1 MSVPNFVHNHPGPK
15 TLDAISRLRD
25 VEMNASLSF
34 GMSKDALVAKKAFGS
49 KIEDIDG
56 NIFLDFVAGYGSLN
70 AGHCHPEIVDAV
82 CKQAA
87 QVHQAMSM
95 GSEVRIQ
102 MQEKLLSL
110 FNGPKRSVIL
120 GTGGSEA
127 AEIALK
133 IARRETG
140 KSEIVAFTGAFH
152 GRTLGSLALM
162 GRKNQRAGIGS
173 LIPGIHHIPYPYMY
187 RNFFGENE
195 KSCIEGTISLIDEF
209 LSNPSSGWG
218 EVAAVIIEPVQGNG
232 GMIPAPIGFLK
243 SLRDL
248 CSKYGIVLI
257 FDEIMSGFCR
267 TGKTF
272 AYQHELNVEPDIV
285 ILGKSISGG
294 FPLSA
299 CVVNSDI
306 VSSNPGTEGSTYGG
320 NLVSCAASLAAMKV
334 YEEESYVDR
343 AKRVGEYFL
352 ERLHPLK
359 NKYEII
365 GDIRGRGLMV
375 GVELVKDQKSKTP
388 LSEAKK
394 YSQKA
399 LEKGLLLYPGGHHSN
414 VLAFM
419 PPIVVDKEE
428 VDIAVSIIDDVL
440 SEISKD
446 V

>member
-1 MSVPNFVHNHPGPK
+1 MSVPNFIHNHPGPK

-25 VEMNASLSF
+25 VEMRASLSF
-34 GMSKDALVAKKAFGS
+34 GISKDALVVKKASGS
-49 KIEDIDG
+49 TIEDVDG
-56 NIFLDFVAGYGSLN
+56 NLFLDFVAGYGSLN

-82 CKQAA
+82 CKQSA

-110 FNGPKRSVIL
+110 FEGPKRNVIL

-140 KSEIVAFTGAFH
+140 KSEIIAFTGAFH
-152 GRTLGSLALM
+152 GRTLGSLALI
-162 GRKNQRAGIGS
+162 GRKNQREGIGS

-187 RNFFGENE
+187 RSIFGDDE
-195 KSCIEGTISLIDEF
+195 KLCIEGTISLIDEF

-218 EVAAVIIEPVQGNG
+218 EIAAVIIEPVQGNG

-243 SLRDL
+243 RLRDL

-257 FDEIMSGFCR
+257 FDEVMSGFCR
-267 TGKTF
+267 TGQIF
-272 AYQHELNVEPDIV
+272 AYQHEANIEPDIV

-299 CVVNSDI
+299 CVVNNEI

-320 NLVSCAASLAAMKV
+320 NLVSCAASLAAMKI
-334 YEEESYVDR
+334 YEEESYVER
-343 AKRVGEYFL
+343 AKNMGEYFL
-352 ERLHPLK
+352 ERLNTLK
-359 NKYEII
+359 DKHEIV

-375 GVELVKDQKSKTP
+375 GIEMVKDRNTKIP
-388 LSEAKK
+388 LTEAKK
-394 YSQKA
+394 GSQKA
-399 LEKGLLLYPGGHHSN
+399 LQKGLLLYPGGHNSN
-414 VLAFM
+414 VLAFL
-419 PPIVVDKEE
+419 PPIVIGKEE
-428 VDIAVSIIDDVL
+428 VDVAVSIIDDVL
-440 SEISKD
+440 YEISKD
-446 V
+446 T